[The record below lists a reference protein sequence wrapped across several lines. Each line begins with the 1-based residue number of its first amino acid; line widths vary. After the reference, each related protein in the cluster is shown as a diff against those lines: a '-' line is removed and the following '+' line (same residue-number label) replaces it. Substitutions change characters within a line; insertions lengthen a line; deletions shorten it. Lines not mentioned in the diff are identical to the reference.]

1 MEDAAVQSPSLLLP
15 PGEGWG
21 EGALATSRSTTGSI
35 STQGV
40 AAGTIASGFTHLSP
54 LTDEKKASSPWQD
67 AIHAAALLAVNPL
80 GCGGACVRA
89 GHGPVRT
96 RWLAL
101 LRGLLPDGTPWR
113 KVPLNIADTRLLGGL
128 DLAATLEAGRPVA
141 EQGLLAEASGGVLI
155 LPMAERVPAG
165 LAGRLALALDAD
177 TVMLVALDEGAAED
191 ERAPP
196 ALLDRLVFHVKLSEV
211 GAREPDGD
219 WPSPEQ
225 VAAARLRL
233 PAVRAGDGTIVALCN
248 TAAALGVE
256 SVRAPLLALRAAR
269 AAAALAG
276 RDEIAAEDATLAC
289 RLVLAPRATTLP
301 IQDAPPST
309 PEEAPDAAA
318 ADQPKPGPNANNG
331 DDDDAAP
338 GALSDVLLQAAAAA
352 IPSGLLA
359 MLQARV
365 QRQAPRTAGVSGASQ
380 AGRRGRP
387 AGIRAGDPRGAE
399 RLNLVETLRAAA
411 PWQRIRGAT
420 GGRLQIRRADFR
432 VTRCVQRAETTTIFV
447 VDASGS
453 SALNRLAE
461 AKGAVELLLAE
472 CYVRR
477 DQVAVLAF
485 RGKGAQLLLPPTR
498 SLVRAKRGL
507 AALPGGGGT
516 PLAAGLDA
524 GLLLADAVLRQG
536 GTPSLVLLTD
546 GRGNVARDGRG
557 GRERAET
564 DAFQAARA
572 IRLAGVATLLVDT
585 SPRPAPAARKLAEA
599 MTARY
604 LPLPYVNAA
613 ALSAAVSRTGRG

>member
-1 MEDAAVQSPSLLLP
+1 MDGKEAP
-15 PGEGWG
+15 
-21 EGALATSRSTTGSI
+21 
-35 STQGV
+35 
-40 AAGTIASGFTHLSP
+40 
-54 LTDEKKASSPWQD
+54 SPWQD
-67 AIHAAALLAVNPL
+67 AVDAAALLAVDPL

-101 LRGLLPDGTPWR
+101 LRGLLPEGTPWR
-113 KVPLNIADTRLLGGL
+113 KVLLNIADARLLGGL

-141 EQGLLAEASGGVLI
+141 ERGLLAEASGGVLI

-165 LAGRLALALDAD
+165 LAGRLGLALDAG
-177 TVMLVALDEGAAED
+177 TIALVALDEGAAED
-191 ERAPP
+191 ERAPA
-196 ALLDRLVFHVKLSEV
+196 ALLDRATFHVKLSEV

-219 WPSPEQ
+219 LPSPDQ
-225 VAAARLRL
+225 VAAARLLL
-233 PAVRAGDGTIVALCN
+233 PAVRSGDGTIAALCN

-276 RDEIAAEDATLAC
+276 RDEVAAEDAVLAC
-289 RLVLAPRATTLP
+289 RLVLAPRATMLP
-301 IQDAPPST
+301 VQDAPPST
-309 PEEAPDAAA
+309 PEEAPDDVP
-318 ADQPKPGPNANNG
+318 ADQPQPDQSANDG
-331 DDDDAAP
+331 DDDASAP

-352 IPSGLLA
+352 IPAGLLA

-365 QRQAPRTAGVSGASQ
+365 QRQAAGTAGISGASQ
-380 AGRRGRP
+380 MGRRGRP

-411 PWQRIRGAT
+411 PWQRLRGAA

-485 RGKGAQLLLPPTR
+485 RGTGAQLLLPPTR

-524 GLLLADAVLRQG
+524 GLLLADAVLRRG

-557 GRERAET
+557 GRDRAEVE
-564 DAFQAARA
+564 AVQAARA
-572 IRLAGVATLLVDT
+572 IRLAGVAVLLVDT
-585 SPRPAPAARKLAEA
+585 SPRPAPAARKLAEVMA
-599 MTARY
+599 ARY
-604 LPLPYVNAA
+604 LPLPYANAA
-613 ALSAAVSRTGRG
+613 ALSAVVSQAGRG

>member
-1 MEDAAVQSPSLLLP
+1 MEGAAVPRSPFP
-15 PGEGWG
+15 QGEGWG
-21 EGALATSRSTTGSI
+21 EGALAAARGTVVPI
-35 STQGV
+35 STQRVV
-40 AAGTIASGFTHLSP
+40 AETIPSGFLRP
-54 LTDEKKASSPWQD
+54 DPVMDGKEAPSPWQD
-67 AIHAAALLAVNPL
+67 AVDAAALLAVDPL

-101 LRGLLPDGTPWR
+101 LRELLPEGTPWR
-113 KVPLNIADTRLLGGL
+113 KVPLNIADARLLGGL

-141 EQGLLAEASGGVLI
+141 ERGLLAEASGGVLI

-165 LAGRLALALDAD
+165 LAGRLGLALDAG
-177 TVMLVALDEGAAED
+177 TIALVALDEGAAED
-191 ERAPP
+191 ERAPA
-196 ALLDRLVFHVKLSEV
+196 ALLDRATFHVKLSEV

-219 WPSPEQ
+219 LPSPEQ
-225 VAAARLRL
+225 VAAARLLL
-233 PAVRAGDGTIVALCN
+233 PAVRSGDGTIAALCN

-276 RDEIAAEDATLAC
+276 RDEVAAEDAVLAC
-289 RLVLAPRATTLP
+289 RLVLAPRATMLP
-301 IQDAPPST
+301 VQDAPPST
-309 PEEAPDAAA
+309 PEEAPDDVP
-318 ADQPKPGPNANNG
+318 ADQPQPDQSANDG
-331 DDDDAAP
+331 DDDASAP

-352 IPSGLLA
+352 IPAGLLA

-365 QRQAPRTAGVSGASQ
+365 QRQAAGTAGISGASQ
-380 AGRRGRP
+380 MGRRGRP

-411 PWQRIRGAT
+411 PWQRLRGAA

-485 RGKGAQLLLPPTR
+485 RGTGAQLLLPPTR

-524 GLLLADAVLRQG
+524 GLLLADAVLRRG

-557 GRERAET
+557 GRDRAEVE
-564 DAFQAARA
+564 AVQAARA
-572 IRLAGVATLLVDT
+572 IRLAGVAVLLVDT
-585 SPRPAPAARKLAEA
+585 SPRPAPAARKLAEVMA
-599 MTARY
+599 ARY
-604 LPLPYVNAA
+604 LPLPYANAA
-613 ALSAAVSRTGRG
+613 ALSAVVSQAGRG

>member
-1 MEDAAVQSPSLLLP
+1 MATARSTADAARTQSVVAENVPSEP
-15 PGEGWG
+15 PYPNS
-21 EGALATSRSTTGSI
+21 LRSEEE
-35 STQGV
+35 
-40 AAGTIASGFTHLSP
+40 AP
-54 LTDEKKASSPWQD
+54 SPWRD
-67 AIHAAALLAVNPL
+67 AVHAAALLAVDPL

-101 LRGLLPDGTPWR
+101 LRGLLPDGAPWR

-165 LAGRLALALDAD
+165 LAGRLALALD
-177 TVMLVALDEGAAED
+177 TGTISLVALDEGATED
-191 ERAPP
+191 ECAPP
-196 ALLDRLVFHVKLSEV
+196 ALLDRAMFHVKLAEV
-211 GAREPDGD
+211 GAREPDEGL
-219 WPSPEQ
+219 PSLEQ

-233 PAVRAGDGTIVALCN
+233 PTVRAGDNIIVALCD
-248 TAAALGVE
+248 TAAALGAG
-256 SVRAPLLALRAAR
+256 SARAPLLALRAAR
-269 AAAALAG
+269 VAAALAG
-276 RDEIAAEDATLAC
+276 RDAVNVQDAATAC
-289 RLVLAPRATTLP
+289 RLVLVPRATTLP
-301 IQDAPPST
+301 VQEAPPGAPEEMPDDRAPDQPEQDAGAST
-309 PEEAPDAAA
+309 GDDAA
-318 ADQPKPGPNANNG
+318 
-331 DDDDAAP
+331 AAP
-338 GALSDVLLQAAAAA
+338 GALTDVLLQAAAAA

-359 MLQARV
+359 TLQART
-365 QRQAPRTAGVSGASQ
+365 QRQVPRTAGVSGAFQ

-387 AGIRAGDPRGAE
+387 AAIRAGDPRGAE

-432 VTRCVQRAETTTIFV
+432 VNCCVQRAETTTIFV

-461 AKGAVELLLAE
+461 AKGAVELLLGE

-485 RGKGAQLLLPPTR
+485 RGTGAQLLLPPTR

-524 GLLLADAVLRQG
+524 GLLLADSVLRRG

-557 GRERAET
+557 GRERAEA
-564 DAFQAARA
+564 DSLQAARA
-572 IRLAGVATLLVDT
+572 IRLAGVAVLLVDT
-585 SPRPAPAARKLAEA
+585 SPRPASAARKLAEA
-599 MTARY
+599 MAARY
-604 LPLPYVNAA
+604 LPLPYASAA
-613 ALSAAVSRTGRG
+613 ALSAAISRVGRE

>member
-1 MEDAAVQSPSLLLP
+1 MAA
-15 PGEGWG
+15 
-21 EGALATSRSTTGSI
+21 ARSTTGSV
-35 STQGV
+35 SMQGV
-40 AAGTIASGFTHLSP
+40 VLETTASDPSRADP
-54 LTDEKKASSPWQD
+54 LMNGKEAPSPWHD
-67 AIHAAALLAVNPL
+67 AVQAAALLAVDPI

-101 LRGLLPDGTPWR
+101 LHGLLPEGTSWR
-113 KVPLNIADTRLLGGL
+113 KVPLNIADARLLGGL
-128 DLAATLEAGRPVA
+128 DLAATLEAGRPMA
-141 EQGLLAEASGGVLI
+141 EQGLLAEASGGVLV

-165 LAGRLALALDAD
+165 LAGRLALALDAG
-177 TVMLVALDEGAAED
+177 TIALVALDEGAAED

-196 ALLDRLVFHVKLSEV
+196 ALMDRLMFHVKLSEV
-211 GAREPDGD
+211 GAREPDGGL
-219 WPSPEQ
+219 PAAEQ
-225 VAAARLRL
+225 VAAARSRL
-233 PAVRAGDGTIVALCN
+233 PAVRAGDATVVALCN

-256 SVRAPLLALRAAR
+256 SVRAPLLTLRAAR

-276 RDEIAAEDATLAC
+276 RDEVAAEDAVLAC
-289 RLVLAPRATTLP
+289 RLVLAPRATMLP
-301 IQDAPPST
+301 IKDAPPST
-309 PEEAPDAAA
+309 PEEMPDAAEG
-318 ADQPKPGPNANNG
+318 DQPEPGPGANDG

-338 GALSDVLLQAAAAA
+338 GPLSDVLLQAAAAA

-359 MLQARV
+359 MLQARA

-420 GGRLQIRRADFR
+420 GSRLQIRQADFR

-477 DQVAVLAF
+477 DRVAVLAF
-485 RGKGAQLLLPPTR
+485 RGVGAQLLLPPTR

-524 GLLLADAVLRQG
+524 GLLLADAVLRRG

-557 GRERAET
+557 GRERAEA
-564 DAFQAARA
+564 DSFQAARS
-572 IRLAGVATLLVDT
+572 IRLAGVAALLVDT
-585 SPRPAPAARKLAEA
+585 SPRPAPAARRLADA
-599 MTARY
+599 MAARY
-604 LPLPYVNAA
+604 LPLPYANAA
-613 ALSAAVSRTGRG
+613 ALSAAVSQAGRG

>member
-1 MEDAAVQSPSLLLP
+1 MDGKEAP
-15 PGEGWG
+15 
-21 EGALATSRSTTGSI
+21 
-35 STQGV
+35 
-40 AAGTIASGFTHLSP
+40 
-54 LTDEKKASSPWQD
+54 SPWQD
-67 AIHAAALLAVNPL
+67 AVDAAALLAVDPL

-101 LRGLLPDGTPWR
+101 LRGLLPEGTPWR
-113 KVPLNIADTRLLGGL
+113 KVPLNIADARLLGGL

-141 EQGLLAEASGGVLI
+141 ERGLLAEASGGVLI

-165 LAGRLALALDAD
+165 LAGRLGLALDAG
-177 TVMLVALDEGAAED
+177 TIALVALDEGAAED
-191 ERAPP
+191 ERAPA
-196 ALLDRLVFHVKLSEV
+196 ALLDRATFHVKLSEV

-219 WPSPEQ
+219 LPSPDQ
-225 VAAARLRL
+225 VAAARLLL
-233 PAVRAGDGTIVALCN
+233 PAVRSGDGTIAALCN

-276 RDEIAAEDATLAC
+276 RDEVAAEDAVLAC
-289 RLVLAPRATTLP
+289 RLVLAPRATMLP
-301 IQDAPPST
+301 VQDAPPST
-309 PEEAPDAAA
+309 PEEAPDDVP
-318 ADQPKPGPNANNG
+318 ADQPQPDQSANDG
-331 DDDDAAP
+331 DDDASAP

-352 IPSGLLA
+352 IPAGLLA

-365 QRQAPRTAGVSGASQ
+365 QRQAAGTAGISGASQ
-380 AGRRGRP
+380 MGRRGRP

-411 PWQRIRGAT
+411 PWQRLRGAA

-485 RGKGAQLLLPPTR
+485 RGTGAQLLLPPTR

-524 GLLLADAVLRQG
+524 GLLLADAVLRRG

-557 GRERAET
+557 GRDRAEVE
-564 DAFQAARA
+564 AVQAARA
-572 IRLAGVATLLVDT
+572 IRLTGVAVLLVDT
-585 SPRPAPAARKLAEA
+585 SPRPAPAARKLAEVMA
-599 MTARY
+599 ARY
-604 LPLPYVNAA
+604 LPLPYANAA
-613 ALSAAVSRTGRG
+613 ALSAVVSQAGRG

>member
-1 MEDAAVQSPSLLLP
+1 MAAARGTAGPVRTKSGAGETMSPGLP
-15 PGEGWG
+15 SPN
-21 EGALATSRSTTGSI
+21 
-35 STQGV
+35 
-40 AAGTIASGFTHLSP
+40 P
-54 LTDEKKASSPWQD
+54 LTDGKEAPSPWQD
-67 AIHAAALLAVNPL
+67 AVTAAALLAVDPL

-89 GHGPVRT
+89 GYGPVRT

-141 EQGLLAEASGGVLI
+141 EQGLVSEASGGI
-155 LPMAERVPAG
+155 LLVPMAERVPAG
-165 LAGRLALALDAD
+165 LAGRLALALDTGMIA
-177 TVMLVALDEGAAED
+177 LLALDEGAAED
-191 ERAPP
+191 ERAPLG
-196 ALLDRLVFHVKLSEV
+196 LLERLVFHVKLSEV

-219 WPSPEQ
+219 WPTPEQ
-225 VAAARLRL
+225 VTAARARL
-233 PAVRAGDGTIVALCN
+233 PAVRAGDDTVAALCN
-248 TAAALGVE
+248 TAVALGVE

-276 RDEIAAEDATLAC
+276 RDEIAAEDAILAC

-301 IQDAPPST
+301 IQDAPPNPPDT
-309 PEEAPDAAA
+309 APEAAS
-318 ADQPKPGPNANNG
+318 ADQPKPDSSANDG

-352 IPSGLLA
+352 IPAGLLA
-359 MLQARV
+359 MLQVRA
-365 QRQAPRTAGVSGASQ
+365 QRQSPRTTGVSGASQ

-420 GGRLQIRRADFR
+420 DGRLQIRRADFR
-432 VTRCVQRAETTTIFV
+432 VTRSVQRAETTTIFV

-477 DQVAVLAF
+477 DRVAVLAF
-485 RGKGAQLLLPPTR
+485 RGIGAQLLLPPTR

-524 GLLLADAVLRQG
+524 GLLLADAVLRRG

-557 GRERAET
+557 GRERAEA
-564 DAFQAARA
+564 DSLQAARA
-572 IRLAGVATLLVDT
+572 IRLARVAALLVDT

-599 MTARY
+599 MAARY
-604 LPLPYVNAA
+604 LPLPYANAT
-613 ALSAAVSRTGRG
+613 ALSAAIGRAGRG

>member
-1 MEDAAVQSPSLLLP
+1 MDGEEAPSL
-15 PGEGWG
+15 
-21 EGALATSRSTTGSI
+21 
-35 STQGV
+35 
-40 AAGTIASGFTHLSP
+40 
-54 LTDEKKASSPWQD
+54 WQD
-67 AIHAAALLAVNPL
+67 AVHAAALLAVDPL

-89 GHGPVRT
+89 RHGPVRT

-113 KVPLNIADTRLLGGL
+113 KVPLNIADARLLGGL

-165 LAGRLALALDAD
+165 LAGRLGLALDAG
-177 TVMLVALDEGAAED
+177 TIALVALDEGAAED
-191 ERAPP
+191 ERAPA
-196 ALLDRLVFHVKLSEV
+196 ALLDRATFHVKLSGV

-219 WPSPEQ
+219 LPSPEQ
-225 VAAARLRL
+225 VAAARMRL
-233 PAVRAGDGTIVALCN
+233 PAVRAGDGTIAALCN

-276 RDEIAAEDATLAC
+276 RDEVVAEDAVLAC
-289 RLVLAPRATTLP
+289 RLVLVPRATMLP
-301 IQDAPPST
+301 VQEAPPST
-309 PEEAPDAAA
+309 PEEAPNDAS
-318 ADQPKPGPNANNG
+318 ADQPQPDQSANDGN
-331 DDDDAAP
+331 DDASAP
-338 GALSDVLLQAAAAA
+338 GVLSDVLLQAAAAA
-352 IPSGLLA
+352 IPAGLLA

-365 QRQAPRTAGVSGASQ
+365 QRQAAGTAGVSGASQ
-380 AGRRGRP
+380 MGRRGRP
-387 AGIRAGDPRGAE
+387 AGVRAGDPRGAE

-411 PWQRIRGAT
+411 PWQRLRGAV

-477 DQVAVLAF
+477 DRVAVLAF
-485 RGKGAQLLLPPTR
+485 RGTGAQLLLPPTR

-524 GLLLADAVLRQG
+524 GLLLADAVLRRG

-557 GRERAET
+557 GRDRAE
-564 DAFQAARA
+564 AEAVQAARA
-572 IRLAGVATLLVDT
+572 IRLAGVAVLLVDT
-585 SPRPAPAARKLAEA
+585 SPRPAPAARKLAEVMA
-599 MTARY
+599 ARY
-604 LPLPYVNAA
+604 LPLPYANAA
-613 ALSAAVSRTGRG
+613 ALSAVVSRAGRG

>member
-1 MEDAAVQSPSLLLP
+1 MEDVALQPPFLPLP

-21 EGALATSRSTTGSI
+21 EGALAAARSTTGSVG
-35 STQGV
+35 TQPI
-40 AAGTIASGFTHLSP
+40 AAENGLPGSASPNS
-54 LTDEKKASSPWQD
+54 LTDGKEAPSPWHD
-67 AIHAAALLAVNPL
+67 AISAAALLAVDPL

-101 LRGLLPDGTPWR
+101 LRSLLPDGTPWR
-113 KVPLNIADTRLLGGL
+113 KVPLNIADARLLGGL

-141 EQGLLAEASGGVLI
+141 EQGLLAEASGGVVL
-155 LPMAERVPAG
+155 LPMAERMPAG
-165 LAGRLALALDAD
+165 LAGRLALALDAGEI
-177 TVMLVALDEGAAED
+177 TLLALDEGVTED
-191 ERAPP
+191 ERASP

-219 WPSPEQ
+219 WPSSAQ
-225 VAAARLRL
+225 VVAARVRL
-233 PAVRAGDGTIVALCN
+233 PAVRAGDDTIVALCN
-248 TAAALGVE
+248 TAVALGVE

-276 RDEIAAEDATLAC
+276 RDEVAAEDAILAS

-301 IQDAPPST
+301 IQDAPPSK
-309 PEEAPDAAA
+309 PEEAPEAAS
-318 ADQPKPGPNANNG
+318 DDEPKPDSSASDGN
-331 DDDDAAP
+331 DDDAAP
-338 GALSDVLLQAAAAA
+338 GALNDVLLQAAAAA

-359 MLQARV
+359 MLQARA
-365 QRQAPRTAGVSGASQ
+365 QRQSPRTAGVSGASQ
-380 AGRRGRP
+380 VGRRGRP
-387 AGIRAGDPRGAE
+387 AGIRIGDPRGAE

-432 VTRCVQRAETTTIFV
+432 VTRSVQRAETTTIFV

-477 DQVAVLAF
+477 DRVAVLAF
-485 RGKGAQLLLPPTR
+485 RGIAAQLLLPPTR

-524 GLLLADAVLRQG
+524 GLLLADAVLRRG

-557 GRERAET
+557 GRERAEA
-564 DAFQAARA
+564 DSLQAARA

-599 MTARY
+599 MAARY
-604 LPLPYVNAA
+604 LPLPYANAA
-613 ALSAAVSRTGRG
+613 ALSAAVSQAGRG